1 MPNQTRS
8 IFHLL
13 DISTG
18 PDRREGQFV
27 PQHAIGSLKRLQEWP
42 IGPIALTDEALG
54 IAWWNSMTRR
64 ARLQAIMGVEP
75 EGRVSV
81 AEAWE
86 YWKKRLLV
94 QVEQL

>member
-1 MPNQTRS
+1 MFNQTRS

-18 PDRREGQFV
+18 PDHREGQFV
-27 PQHAIGSLKRLQEWP
+27 PQHAVGSLKRLREWP

-54 IAWWNSMTRR
+54 VAWWNGMTRR
-64 ARLQAIMGVEP
+64 TRLEALKAVEP

-81 AEAWE
+81 AKAWE
-86 YWKKRLLV
+86 HWKKRLLV
-94 QVEQL
+94 RVE